1 MGGKAESDKARKA
14 RLAAELRANLQRRKA
29 QARARRAGAADAR
42 DEGIGAATVSKAPQ
56 DDNAAGEG
64 DAADA
69 TSRRDAPR

>member
-1 MGGKAESDKARKA
+1 MGGKTESDKARKA
-14 RLAAELRANLQRRKA
+14 RLAAELRANLQKRKA

-42 DEGIGAATVSKAPQ
+42 DEGIGAATTGPAPQ

>member
-14 RLAAELRANLQRRKA
+14 RLAAELRANLQKRKA

-42 DEGIGAATVSKAPQ
+42 DEGIDAAATGPAPR
-56 DDNAAGEG
+56 DGDAAGEG

-69 TSRRDAPR
+69 TNRRNAPR